1 MTSNVLIPEI
11 EGSILNYTGFQNL
24 TIYSGKVLKIIKETE
39 KKVHGAGMISFPV
52 GDFLNLG
59 LGNIFTEKIKNTEIF
74 LKRDDNGLDVYYNL
88 PNCDFIGIEGH
99 EIVILGDDKYPLL
112 LLNLSMNQKT
122 ICPHSIL
129 AKLARE
135 AKVKFDSK
143 KKLQTLLQFLN
154 QIPNKPNLSFNDL
167 NEISDPLVLEIN
179 RKTLIE
185 NESIEARQEKG
196 KKIVGYFFSGV
207 IFIIGLANLGSFAFV
222 LGSLLSGM
230 IIFPPFNNF
239 LKSKNIKLPWIIR
252 LLIFLMGLLILFVAT
267 SLKTNTSLPK

>member
-1 MTSNVLIPEI
+1 
-11 EGSILNYTGFQNL
+11 
-24 TIYSGKVLKIIKETE
+24 
-39 KKVHGAGMISFPV
+39 
-52 GDFLNLG
+52 
-59 LGNIFTEKIKNTEIF
+59 
-74 LKRDDNGLDVYYNL
+74 
-88 PNCDFIGIEGH
+88 
-99 EIVILGDDKYPLL
+99 
-112 LLNLSMNQKT
+112 MNQKT